1 LKAAASIIMNR
12 ILLQLDHEENRRL
25 LAQWLEPQYQVL
37 SHSTQAL
44 LTDTYDLCILDAP
57 ALERL
62 RQQIEARKAQ
72 EHPLFLPFLV
82 VIPHRHRHLI
92 TGPLRQCIDELITS
106 PVEKT
111 ELIVRLENL
120 LRIRQLSLELET
132 ANSRLKR
139 HIRQMEDD
147 EEGGR
152 QIQFQLLP
160 RKNKVIAHYK
170 FSHELITSACL
181 SGDFVDYFPIDD
193 QHLGCYI
200 ADVSGHGVSSAF
212 VTVLL
217 KSYMTRY
224 LEDYREQRDDAIL
237 YPHEVLARL
246 NHRVF
251 SAQLGKYLT
260 MFYAVISLPDNLM
273 HYSQGGQF
281 PFPIL
286 FDGVRPRYVG
296 IKSLPVGLFEFAE
309 YETVTLQLPPLFV
322 MTMISDGILEVLPQP
337 RLPDKLAFLLSLLGD
352 EAVTIDAL
360 IRKLALSHRRSPPDD
375 ITFLMIRK
383 LK

>member
-1 LKAAASIIMNR
+1 MHR

-25 LAQWLEPQYQVL
+25 LAQWLEPQYRVL
-37 SHSTQAL
+37 PDSAQAL
-44 LTDTYDLCILDAP
+44 LADTYDLCILDAS

-62 RQQIEARKAQ
+62 RQQIEARKTQ
-72 EHPLFLPFLV
+72 ERPLFLPFLV

-92 TGPLRQCIDELITS
+92 TGPLRQCVDELITS

-120 LRIRQLSLELET
+120 LRIRQLSLELEA
-132 ANSRLKR
+132 ANTQLKR
-139 HIRQMEDD
+139 HIRQMEED
-147 EEGGR
+147 EAGGR

-160 RKNKVIAHYK
+160 REIKVFEPYE
-170 FSHELITSACL
+170 FSRELLTSACL
-181 SGDFVDYFPIDD
+181 SGDFVDYFHIDD
-193 QHLGCYI
+193 RHLGCYM

-224 LEDYREQRDDAIL
+224 LEDYREHRDDAIL
-237 YPHEVLARL
+237 HPHEVLSRL
-246 NHRVF
+246 NRMIFCGH
-251 SAQLGKYLT
+251 LGKYLT
-260 MFYAVISLPDNLM
+260 MFYAVLSPADNLM
-273 HYSQGGQF
+273 QYSQGGQF

-286 FDGVRPRYVG
+286 FDGTSPRFIG

-309 YETVTLQLPPLFV
+309 YATVTLQLPPVFV
-322 MTMISDGILEVLPQP
+322 MAMISDGILEVLPQS
-337 RLPDKLAFLLSLLGD
+337 RLQDKLTFLLSLMGD
-352 EAVTIDAL
+352 DTITIDAL
-360 IRKLALSHRRSPPDD
+360 IRKMDLQHQTSLPDD

-383 LK
+383 QK